1 MTQISTPIKIV
12 VSVSAVL
19 AAAMLVMYFMASNR
33 SSNSDTTSAASLV
46 VEKPLDFANA
56 KIENPGPVFYM
67 TDSKLEW
74 YLSIL
79 LEEDDQVQTS
89 AYTRSYTQSSLS
101 EDQVYLRRNHTD
113 TKDPSIVLDRYVK
126 INICL
131 DDECDIKRTKLENGE
146 HSMVFTLVYEG
157 FWYSGILTTHTHKE
171 GVLLTSI
178 LSKGKPIPSSTES
191 TVDSPVTT
199 LAP

>member
-1 MTQISTPIKIV
+1 MAQISTPIKIV
-12 VSVSAVL
+12 VGISAAL
-19 AAAMLVMYFMASNR
+19 AALMLVMYFMANN
-33 SSNSDTTSAASLV
+33 SNSDTTSAASLV

-56 KIENPGPVFYM
+56 EIENPGPVFYM
-67 TDSKLEW
+67 TDSKLDW

-79 LEEDDQVQTS
+79 LEEDNQVQTS
-89 AYTRSYTQSSLS
+89 AFTRSYTQSSLS
-101 EDQVYLRRNHTD
+101 KDQVYLRRNHAD
-113 TKDPSIVLDRYVK
+113 TNDPSIVLDRYAK
-126 INICL
+126 INVCL

-146 HSMVFTLVYEG
+146 HSMVFTMVFEG

-178 LSKGKPIPSSTES
+178 LSKGKPIPSPTES